1 MVRPYD
7 CAWASAE
14 RTEQP
19 DDGAAALRSPKLYA
33 FVKIILDYLPNA
45 HIFFFFFLTAN
56 VHCMNVGVHTT
67 CV

>member
-45 HIFFFFFLTAN
+45 HIFFFFFF
-56 VHCMNVGVHTT
+56 
-67 CV
+67 